1 MNKLLLI
8 FLAITLC
15 LYSQGKEEVVEKYL
29 TKVKVGNAVEYKNLK
44 IFPIISTKVLSTQNY
59 VTLDQASNKGW
70 LKIKEIGSGQVN
82 AVEIKNTGN
91 QPVFAMTGEM
101 ITGAKQDRMLNQ
113 DVLLPPKSGWVRV
126 PVYCVE
132 HGRWVSVSSEFKSGE
147 LLVPNAVRSKAK
159 IHESQAE
166 VWDEITASQDMLGIA
181 SGTGAVRANYENKA
195 IEKKVSEYV
204 EKFRKM
210 PNLSNSTIGVVVTI
224 GNRIICFDLFANN
237 SLLKK
242 LWKKLIKSYAMD
254 AIAGA
259 TGSID
264 RSDVENFLEAF
275 DQANYIST
283 GTPGLGQLMKID
295 SDFGKGS
302 VLLYK
307 SAVVHMDFFPTDG
320 FTDDHGLR
328 LDIRRDQRLED

>member
-8 FLAITLC
+8 FLAIALC

-166 VWDEITASQDMLGIA
+166 VWDEIAASQDMLGIA

-204 EKFRKM
+204 EKFGKM

-242 LWKKLIKSYAMD
+242 LWKKLKKA
-254 AIAGA
+254 
-259 TGSID
+259 
-264 RSDVENFLEAF
+264 EL
-275 DQANYIST
+275 
-283 GTPGLGQLMKID
+283 
-295 SDFGKGS
+295 
-302 VLLYK
+302 
-307 SAVVHMDFFPTDG
+307 
-320 FTDDHGLR
+320 
-328 LDIRRDQRLED
+328 